1 VTLLKHIDKPSLI
14 LTYEQLH
21 IPLVHQ
27 NNQLI
32 PEQRHNE
39 QTHIFNVIFNQYLTS
54 HSTWNLNK
62 YLHLNPAQPVSF
74 QPAYRTVSSTGMAA
88 DISTNTFAF
97 SENLIFVNLFY
108 IVTYILHF

>member
-54 HSTWNLNK
+54 HST
-62 YLHLNPAQPVSF
+62 
-74 QPAYRTVSSTGMAA
+74 
-88 DISTNTFAF
+88 
-97 SENLIFVNLFY
+97 
-108 IVTYILHF
+108 